1 MARLLA
7 ALLTLLPL
15 LAHAQATAETPAEPT
30 NTVGV
35 VAFLVLFIGSIV
47 GFIAYVWWQARHG
60 KATDQQQ

>member
-7 ALLTLLPL
+7 AFLPFLPL

-35 VAFLVLFIGSIV
+35 IAFLVLFIGSIV
-47 GFIAYVWWQARHG
+47 GFIAYVWWQARNG
-60 KATDQQQ
+60 KSSDQ